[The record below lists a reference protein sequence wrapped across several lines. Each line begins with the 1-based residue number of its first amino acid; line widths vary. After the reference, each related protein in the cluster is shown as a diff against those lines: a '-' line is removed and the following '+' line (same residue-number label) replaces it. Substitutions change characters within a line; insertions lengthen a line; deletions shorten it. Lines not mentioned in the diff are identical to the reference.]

1 MQKLI
6 VQTYVI
12 PNTTFSRIIFLCLV
26 YFRKKYISDY
36 IIHEI
41 FKVLIWFFNQLI
53 NDLQAQSLLLTNQR
67 HLSLMHFSTRCNSCQ
82 CVSYMRTK
90 VTFLFSDFILN
101 VNRVCFPFLLH
112 AWKIF
117 LKWSLNKFCSV
128 FYFHFLFI
136 FLLVVNIASSLIA
149 ICFWSSF

>member
-1 MQKLI
+1 MI
-6 VQTYVI
+6 Y
-12 PNTTFSRIIFLCLV
+12 
-26 YFRKKYISDY
+26 
-36 IIHEI
+36 EI
-41 FKVLIWFFNQLI
+41 CKVLLWFFNQLI

-117 LKWSLNKFCSV
+117 LKWCLNKFCSA
-128 FYFHFLFI
+128 FLFS
-136 FLLVVNIASSLIA
+136 LLVFLCCSIKNSFFIGWKFRQSQKKRTTCFLIFF
-149 ICFWSSF
+149 IILMYIYIDRYLTDSYQKREKD

>member
-1 MQKLI
+1 ML
-6 VQTYVI
+6 
-12 PNTTFSRIIFLCLV
+12 L
-26 YFRKKYISDY
+26 
-36 IIHEI
+36 
-41 FKVLIWFFNQLI
+41 WFFNQLI

-117 LKWSLNKFCSV
+117 HKWCLNKFCSV

-136 FLLVVNIASSLIA
+136 FLLVVNIASSLVEVLLFRLGA
-149 ICFWSSF
+149 SFLMLNLFLIFFLIFMYQYIDK

>member
-1 MQKLI
+1 MLHGKHNFLLKL
-6 VQTYVI
+6 
-12 PNTTFSRIIFLCLV
+12 F
-26 YFRKKYISDY
+26 D
-36 IIHEI
+36 
-41 FKVLIWFFNQLI
+41 QLK

-117 LKWSLNKFCSV
+117 LKWCLNKFCSASLFSLLV
-128 FYFHFLFI
+128 FLCCSIKNSFLIGCKFRQFDVQLVFI
-136 FLLVVNIASSLIA
+136 FFIILMYIYIDRYLTDSCQIREKD
-149 ICFWSSF
+149 

>member
-1 MQKLI
+1 ML
-6 VQTYVI
+6 
-12 PNTTFSRIIFLCLV
+12 L
-26 YFRKKYISDY
+26 
-36 IIHEI
+36 
-41 FKVLIWFFNQLI
+41 WFFNQLI

-117 LKWSLNKFCSV
+117 HKWCLNKFCSV

-136 FLLVVNIASSLIA
+136 FLLVVNIASSLVAGSVSQERQFVFDLLFNIHVP
-149 ICFWSSF
+149 IHWQIVNWYIKCDGRTIFTLSIWVLQI

>member
-1 MQKLI
+1 M
-6 VQTYVI
+6 
-12 PNTTFSRIIFLCLV
+12 
-26 YFRKKYISDY
+26 
-36 IIHEI
+36 
-41 FKVLIWFFNQLI
+41 LIWFFNQLI

-117 LKWSLNKFCSV
+117 HKWCLNKFCSV

-149 ICFWSSF
+149 GSFLSLSSFEASCAKRTPSLKDSNLLPNWLKLKLLVLF